1 MLTKPFVP
9 YYLVTF
15 STASQFHFLCPLIKR
30 LFSLVSC
37 WCLKCEGKAPGEGE
51 GLSIR
56 GLLHDCEIFANLRLK
71 LYCPPS
77 SASCGIE
84 AALAARQEVSETG
97 NLGLECRLD
106 TELGNHSACLLRP
119 GVAAAAAAD
128 RRALDPESGVTES
141 CSRGL
146 RRYLVYL
153 F

>member
-1 MLTKPFVP
+1 MSRGSFNFQ
-9 YYLVTF
+9 LV
-15 STASQFHFLCPLIKR
+15 
-30 LFSLVSC
+30 
-37 WCLKCEGKAPGEGE
+37 EG
-51 GLSIR
+51 
-56 GLLHDCEIFANLRLK
+56 LHDCEIFANLRLK